1 VYLQEDEINIIIDTL
16 KSNIPKLKAIY
27 IFGSFASESANS
39 ESDVDIAYLSDE
51 SLSNVERW
59 ELSVELAR
67 LLRRDVDL
75 ADLRGAN
82 TIFRYQIIS
91 TAKRVYGGGYEVESF
106 ETLVYSFYLRFKQE
120 RRPIEEAIRKNK
132 TVLGR

>member
-27 IFGSFASESANS
+27 IFGSFASKSATNN
-39 ESDVDIAYLSDE
+39 SDVDIVYLSDE

-59 ELSVELAR
+59 EISAELAR
-67 LLRRDVDL
+67 FLRRDVDL
-75 ADLRGAN
+75 VDLRGAN

-91 TAKRVYGGGYEVESF
+91 TAKRVYSSCYEIESF
-106 ETLVYSFYLRFKQE
+106 EKVALLFFNS
-120 RRPIEEAIRKNK
+120 NK
-132 TVLGR
+132 SYKITPLKECV